1 MAKKSK
7 ATSITLAAQS
17 AGAIRFAAVEREAT
31 KIHHQETGARFM
43 RAVSGEQGLHV
54 LFSDGGTTVE
64 VAGGKFA
71 ISVKQD

>member
-7 ATSITLAAQS
+7 AITIAAQS
-17 AGAIRFAAVEREAT
+17 AGAVRFASVEREAT
-31 KIHHQETGARFM
+31 KIHQQETGARFM

-71 ISVKQD
+71 VSVRQGD